1 MLRPAPPEGAR
12 GRSAR
17 ARLLEVDYACLVFK
31 LGVMNAGGFYMG
43 MERRLS
49 QRFKVNIRARWEGPR
64 TRREGT
70 VTDISTAGCFV
81 LTEDMGVEKREL
93 VKIELL
99 LPGGVITLWGAVIY
113 KADQI
118 GFGVR
123 FAPNIP
129 DEQRRRLEFLVKA
142 EAIRSSMKQKK

>member
-1 MLRPAPPEGAR
+1 
-12 GRSAR
+12 
-17 ARLLEVDYACLVFK
+17 
-31 LGVMNAGGFYMG
+31 MG
-43 MERRLS
+43 IERRLT
-49 QRFKVNIRARWEGPR
+49 QRFKVSIRARWEGPR

-81 LTEDMGVEKREL
+81 LTEDMGVERREL

-99 LPGGVITLWGAVIY
+99 MPGGVITLWGHVIY
-113 KADQI
+113 KADEI

-129 DEQRRRLEFLVKA
+129 EEERRRLEFLVKA
-142 EAIRSSMKQKK
+142 EAVRSTMKQRQ

>member
-1 MLRPAPPEGAR
+1 MMIP
-12 GRSAR
+12 
-17 ARLLEVDYACLVFK
+17 
-31 LGVMNAGGFYMG
+31 GGLYMG
-43 MERRLS
+43 MERRLAE
-49 QRFKVNIRARWEGPR
+49 RYKVNIRARWEGPR
-64 TRREGT
+64 SRREGT

-99 LPGGVITLWGAVIY
+99 LPGGIITLWGYVIY
-113 KADQI
+113 KADEI

-129 DEQRRRLEFLVKA
+129 DEERRRLEFLVKA
-142 EAIRSSMKQKK
+142 ESVRSSMKQKK

>member
-1 MLRPAPPEGAR
+1 
-12 GRSAR
+12 
-17 ARLLEVDYACLVFK
+17 
-31 LGVMNAGGFYMG
+31 MG
-43 MERRLS
+43 MERRLTE
-49 QRFKVNIRARWEGPR
+49 RFKVNIRVNWEGSR

-81 LTEDMGVEKREL
+81 LTEDLGVEKLEL

-99 LPGGVITLWGAVIY
+99 MPGGVITLWGQVIY
-113 KADQI
+113 KADEI

-129 DEQRRRLEFLVKA
+129 EEERRRLEFLVKA
-142 EAIRSSMKQKK
+142 EAVRSSMKQKK